1 MSAYRV
7 RFANTVCAPSPSAE
21 IASILDP
28 SVALPSDRALRKRSR
43 SGCFQCKKAKVKCD
57 ELFPV
62 CLRCLQRHL
71 LCKSSPRLSTW
82 QVEMRWVPSTLG
94 AIVKVPLLQYWLE
107 QASQML
113 VIDPENN
120 PFSFPIIRYLTEAPS
135 LLHIIQSLGAAHQ
148 EYFPARGPIVSLEE
162 KGRALQMLQ
171 REMVQSKKPEECFLT
186 ISLLGLSH
194 WANSDPRDFGQQH
207 LFAARGITDHL
218 LSRDRDIFHQ
228 PGNGN
233 DNLLATCFGSF
244 LYWDM
249 CCAHLVDA
257 RQQRPLDTTPIAQAV
272 RALRA
277 MEHPTYGPAA
287 ELIYILCQVGRYCRE
302 VIQLGHQDI
311 IKATALHQQL
321 CAFPV
326 LRNNSSLALLY
337 DSFKMH
343 GLILLYRNSV
353 HSARLED
360 ETKEDRIHKYAIKIA
375 CNLSEI
381 PLSSNLL
388 NIQAL
393 PLLTAAS
400 ELRSYDTE
408 LRQALVAR
416 FKAIYSMNRVPSTL
430 LAISLL
436 EEIWEIRDTGL
447 EASWMGYMILTKK
460 WSLLLG

>member
-120 PFSFPIIRYLTEAPS
+120 PFSFPIIRYLTGAPS

-218 LSRDRDIFHQ
+218 LSRDRDIFRQ

-311 IKATALHQQL
+311 IKAL
-321 CAFPV
+321 CFT
-326 LRNNSSLALLY
+326 NSSVL
-337 DSFKMH
+337 SH
-343 GLILLYRNSV
+343 V

-430 LAISLL
+430 LAITLL